1 MHILV
6 LVVLTG
12 YYKGAL
18 TNRDSCMATAPMV
31 AESSSEQSE
40 DGVKGL
46 GCLALKLRV
55 LVCVIMDISAS
66 TASMSPTPKFTFG
79 GAPKLPEARAST
91 SILPV

>member
-1 MHILV
+1 MHIVVLLV
-6 LVVLTG
+6 LIG

-18 TNRDSCMATAPMV
+18 TNKDSCMATAPMV

-55 LVCVIMDISAS
+55 LLCVIMDINAS
-66 TASMSPTPKFTFG
+66 TASMSPTPKPTDG
-79 GAPKLPEARAST
+79 GSPKLPEACAST

>member
-6 LVVLTG
+6 LLVLTG

-55 LVCVIMDISAS
+55 LLCVIMDISAS
-66 TASMSPTPKFTFG
+66 TASMSPTPRPTDG
-79 GAPKLPEARAST
+79 GAPKLPEARATT